1 MVLHSKKQLGRKKQ
15 EVDPNSGYGGK
26 NAQKLKH
33 VTKNY
38 PNNKIMDA
46 FDFFFV
52 STSFLSFKKMFSSFL
67 ARQDPD
73 QPCGMILDLD
83 PYGAQCGSRLR
94 IRIRTF
100 ADS

>member
-52 STSFLSFKKMFSSFL
+52 STSLLSFKKNVFFIFSTSGSGSAL
-67 ARQDPD
+67 WN
-73 QPCGMILDLD
+73 DLGSGSVWSPMRIQAPN
-83 PYGAQCGSRLR
+83 PY
-94 IRIRTF
+94 
-100 ADS
+100 